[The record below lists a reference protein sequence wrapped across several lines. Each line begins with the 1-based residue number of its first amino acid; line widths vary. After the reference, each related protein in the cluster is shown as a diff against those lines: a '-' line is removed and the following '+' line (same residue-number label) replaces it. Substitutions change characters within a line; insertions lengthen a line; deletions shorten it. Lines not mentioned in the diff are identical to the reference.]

1 MRQRFSL
8 LLIMA
13 LGYYGILSAQS
24 ILQTPLEKS
33 RYTRLSGY
41 ADMMNYL
48 QELDRKN
55 TLLSLKSIGQS
66 VEGRDIPALFISA
79 DKLFGSQR
87 DKKPVVLIFC
97 QQHGDEPSGKE
108 AALILARELMGQKKT
123 ILKDM
128 DVILIPQMNPDGA
141 EKNQRKNAHDMDLN
155 RNHVILSEPET
166 QALHHL
172 FREWMPQVTLD
183 VHEYSAVS
191 ESWIDHGFIK
201 DADEQL
207 GKLSNLNISEPILEY
222 SGAVFIPEIRR
233 KLESAGFTFHE
244 YIVGNPFEDSRLRY
258 STTAIN
264 DGRQSLGI
272 FNTFSFILE
281 GKQYVNLLTEIESRT
296 RGQVT
301 AMTAFLRTVSV
312 DSREIMGIVKTS
324 RQAILNPDAEAGRRA
339 YIQMDYYPDSSSNT
353 IRFPVFNLEKWQK
366 ETKELKNFHSRVLVK
381 KSVARPVAYVI
392 TSGNKSLLE
401 ILERHGIAM
410 KPLQEATDLKV
421 EVYRILHVTTMT
433 EEDQDVPYIDVS
445 ISKEQKTFRKGD
457 AVVNL
462 NQPAG
467 LMLPLILEPESTYS
481 LCKEG
486 SGRKYRLEE
495 YLKENTEYPVYRLTD
510 KVQLEN
516 LR

>member
-1 MRQRFSL
+1 MKQRFSL
-8 LLIMA
+8 LLTMVLVFYGA
-13 LGYYGILSAQS
+13 LCAQS
-24 ILQTPLEKS
+24 ILQTPLERS
-33 RYTRLSGY
+33 HYTRLTAY

-48 QELDRKN
+48 QELDHKN
-55 TLLSLKSIGQS
+55 SQLSMKIIGQS
-66 VEGRDIPALFISA
+66 VEGRDIPVLFIGA

-87 DKKPVVLIFC
+87 NRKPVVLIFC

-108 AALILARELMGQKKT
+108 AALILARELSGQKKA
-123 ILKDM
+123 ILKDV

-166 QALHHL
+166 QALHRL

-183 VHEYSAVS
+183 VHEYSAIS
-191 ESWIDHGFIK
+191 ESWIAHGFIK

-207 GKLSNLNISEPILEY
+207 GKLSNLNVSESILQF
-222 SGAVFIPEIRR
+222 SGEVFIPEISRQ
-233 KLESAGFTFHE
+233 LASAGFTFHE

-281 GKQYVNLLTEIESRT
+281 GKQYVNLLTDIESRT
-296 RGQVT
+296 RGQLV
-301 AMTAFLRTVSV
+301 AITAFLRTVSAH
-312 DSREIMGIVKTS
+312 SQEILQSIQAA
-324 RQAILNPDAEAGRRA
+324 RQEVLNPEKQPEKRA
-339 YIQMDYYPDSSSNT
+339 YIQMDYYPDSSNIT
-353 IRFPVFNLEKWQK
+353 IRFPVFNLENWQK

-392 TSGNKSLLE
+392 PSGNKSLLE
-401 ILERHGIAM
+401 ILERHEIAM
-410 KPLQEATDLKV
+410 KPLKKVADLKV

-433 EEDQDVPYIDVS
+433 EEDQDVPYVDLS
-445 ISKEQKTFRKGD
+445 ISTEQKSFREGD
-457 AVVNL
+457 VVVTL

-481 LCKEG
+481 LCKDG
-486 SGRKYRLEE
+486 SGRKYRLKE
-495 YLKENTEYPVYRLTD
+495 YLRENAEYPIYRLMD
-510 KVQLEN
+510 KVLLEN